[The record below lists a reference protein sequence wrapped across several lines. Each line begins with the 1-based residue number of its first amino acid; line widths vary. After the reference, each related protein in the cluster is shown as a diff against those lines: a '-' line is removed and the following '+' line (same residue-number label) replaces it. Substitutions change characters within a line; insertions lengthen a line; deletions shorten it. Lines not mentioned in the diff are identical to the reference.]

1 MAVCVLGGKLTINGG
16 TYYGGSECS
25 CIYLFNS
32 AQNGVQNK
40 GSIEINGGTFKVK
53 APWNNFYYVLN
64 QQNGAEGTITVKG
77 GTFENYDPSKGDN
90 HDQPTNFVAEGYA
103 SVKTKNTTPYGTYQ
117 VVKIAENADEAK
129 AAIGKPNGIVV
140 VASNMT
146 ASSWSIAK
154 GSSKLILNNNA
165 VLSGDTKSPQSILLG
180 PNKTL
185 TIDGEGT
192 IGRSKI

>member
-1 MAVCVLGGKLTINGG
+1 MQENVVLQEPLKIAAGKSVVINLNGKRITPPTGADRTIQVFDGAELVINGNGTIGSLSSEALAVCVLGGKLTINGG

-77 GTFENYDPSKGDN
+77 GTFENYDPSRGDD

-103 SVKTKNTTPYGTYQ
+103 SVKTKNTTCLLYT
-117 VVKIAENADEAK
+117 
-129 AAIGKPNGIVV
+129 
-140 VASNMT
+140 
-146 ASSWSIAK
+146 
-154 GSSKLILNNNA
+154 
-165 VLSGDTKSPQSILLG
+165 SPS
-180 PNKTL
+180 PR
-185 TIDGEGT
+185 D
-192 IGRSKI
+192 